1 MTHIT
6 KGANAPVPAG
16 PLRVAVGRSAVP
28 GTPSVDASALL
39 LDASG
44 RVRGDADLV
53 FHNQPRHPS
62 GAVRHAGVG
71 RGDGQFAEW
80 LELDLPG
87 VEPAV
92 QHVVIAGSCE
102 GGTFGQIP
110 GLYVQT
116 VAHDGTIALH
126 YEVTDASTETAFVL
140 GEFYRRDGA
149 WRFRAVGQGY
159 DSGLAGLATDFGIEV
174 ARPAVSGGPV
184 VNTGVSKVA
193 GPPAGA
199 TPAPAAPAA
208 HTAQAAHAAPTIGLT
223 ANTAATIGLTTNT
236 APTIGLTA
244 NTAPTIGLT
253 TNPAPTAAT
262 APSAATASTA
272 ATAPAVRG
280 SNGSRAAGPFGP
292 EFRRWV
298 RSGRGDREISVKL
311 PPGPV
316 IVEGEHDGEG
326 LFCVDTLDADKK
338 PDRLVHNS
346 ALSPYRGR
354 SLAVVPEDRR
364 LRLRVR
370 FPGAWRITVRPL
382 SAARPL
388 ATGEEVRG
396 TGPDVLRWD
405 GPAADLHGWFDGGGS
420 SELFCVNCHR
430 PDRLTALHEGRLL
443 FNEIGRID
451 KTGPL
456 PRGPVFVAVTN
467 GEGDWRLRAVPI
479 PVLGGSAAPADGVYQ
494 GRRDATVTL
503 VNPRP
508 GLPALLEYDIRDA
521 DDRGHEVT
529 LLDEYGDSDG
539 EWMNGRRHGGRGTHL
554 VFSTG
559 QAQRTVQIRRAAE
572 WRLRLLPVEEAPPL
586 KGPVEGTGSTLL
598 RYEGPPALL
607 TLARTTDEAGHLA
620 AHALNHPRGQRTLVA
635 DTDTRRR
642 PVVGPLWVA
651 PEGSCF
657 VRVQAGDGVGWR
669 VEPVP
674 VEEAPEIGG
683 AVKRVTGRGFGVVRH
698 TGPETEMLLTHD
710 YDMLSDLIHLFELDE
725 NLFPVRHIGR
735 SRGRHRLPSGFLQ
748 VRGFGEWGLEQ
759 RG

>member
-16 PLRVAVGRSAVP
+16 PLRVAVGRAAAP

-39 LDASG
+39 LDAAG

-53 FHNQPRHPS
+53 FHNQPLHPS

-71 RGDGQFAEW
+71 RADGQFAEW
-80 LELDLPG
+80 LELDLPN
-87 VEPAV
+87 VEASV
-92 QHVVIAGSCE
+92 QRVVIAGSCD
-102 GGTFGQIP
+102 GGTFGQVP
-110 GLYVQT
+110 GLYLQV
-116 VAHDGTIALH
+116 VAYDGTIAVH

-174 ARPAVSGGPV
+174 AQPAVPRGPV

-199 TPAPAAPAA
+199 TPAPNPSAPAAPAPS
-208 HTAQAAHAAPTIGLT
+208 TAPAAP
-223 ANTAATIGLTTNT
+223 
-236 APTIGLTA
+236 PV
-244 NTAPTIGLT
+244 
-253 TNPAPTAAT
+253 
-262 APSAATASTA
+262 
-272 ATAPAVRG
+272 PAVRG
-280 SNGSRAAGPFGP
+280 ANGSKSVGPFGP
-292 EFRRWV
+292 KFRPWT

-311 PPGPV
+311 PAGPV

-326 LFCVDTLDADKK
+326 LFCVDTLDAEKK

-346 ALSPYRGR
+346 GLSPYLGR

-364 LRLRVR
+364 LRLRVQ
-370 FPGAWRITVRPL
+370 FEGAWKITVRPL

-396 TGPDVLRWD
+396 TGPEVLRWD
-405 GPAADLHGWFDGGGS
+405 GPAADLEGWFDGGRN
-420 SELFCVNCHR
+420 SELFCVESHE
-430 PDRLTALHEGRLL
+430 PDRLTALHNSRLL
-443 FNEIGRID
+443 FNEIGRVD
-451 KTGPL
+451 KTAPL
-456 PRGPVFVAVTN
+456 QRGPVFVAVTN
-467 GEGDWRLRAVPI
+467 GEGDWRLRAAPI
-479 PVLGGSAAPADGVYQ
+479 PVLDGSAAPADSVYK
-494 GRRDATVTL
+494 GRRDTTVTL
-503 VNPRP
+503 ANPRP
-508 GLPALLEYDIRDA
+508 GHPALLEYDIRNA
-521 DDRGHEVT
+521 DDQGHTVT

-539 EWMNGRRHGGRGTHL
+539 EWLNGFRQGERGTDAL
-554 VFSTG
+554 FTTG
-559 QAQRTVQIRRAAE
+559 QQQRTLQIRRAGK
-572 WRLRLLPVEEAPPL
+572 WRLRLLPIEEAPLL
-586 KGPVEGTGSTLL
+586 KGPLEGTGSALL
-598 RYEGPPALL
+598 RYQGPPTLL
-607 TLARTTDEAGHLA
+607 TLSRTTEEAGYLA
-620 AHALNHPRGQRTLVA
+620 AHALNHPRGQRTLIA

-657 VRVQAGDGVGWR
+657 VRVQAGDKVGWR

-674 VEEAPEIGG
+674 LDEAPEIGG
-683 AVKRVTGRGFGVVRH
+683 RTERVTGRGFGVVRH

-735 SRGRHRLPSGFLQ
+735 SRGTHRVPGGFLQ
-748 VRGFGEWGLEQ
+748 VRGFGEWGLER